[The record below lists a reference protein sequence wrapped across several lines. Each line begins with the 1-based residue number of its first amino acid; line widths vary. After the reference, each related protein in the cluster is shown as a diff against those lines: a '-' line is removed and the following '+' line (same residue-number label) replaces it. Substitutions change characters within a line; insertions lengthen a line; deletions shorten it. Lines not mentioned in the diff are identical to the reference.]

1 MTSLWQRARAA
12 ASPGPRFL
20 AVMAV
25 MLATGLFT
33 SSLAYIAQVQN
44 NRDDAAARFEALANR
59 VTFEVGERLR
69 RYEYGL
75 RGARGVVVA
84 GDGHTTREAF
94 RRYAESRQ
102 IEREFPG
109 ARGFGVIWRVPEPEQ
124 QRFVR
129 LMQADGMQNF
139 SLRQF
144 QPHKG
149 ERYVITLVEPVAR
162 NREAIGLDIA
172 SELRRRDAADLAA
185 VSGKA
190 TLSAPITLVQASG
203 STSRGLLLL
212 LPIYQPGASIELPHQ
227 REKALIGW
235 SYAPLLVDDVMQ
247 GLDVDEDQFSLD
259 LYDREA
265 DANSAFHSARTDTV
279 MPDGALEA
287 RLPMTL
293 YGRSWDVRLRPSPA
307 FFAALKQ
314 PSPANEA
321 LEALVLGLACS
332 GLIAAV
338 LQLMDRTRGQ
348 RLEQARRAA
357 IVDGSS
363 DAVIVQTLDG
373 VITDWNGGAARLFG
387 YAIEQAKGRTATE
400 LLLPQGLERE
410 DEDIRRTVA
419 SGDRVQVFETV
430 RRASDGTLIPVSIT
444 ASPIHD
450 ANGVVVGA
458 AKILRDVREARAAEQ
473 RMRELN
479 ASLEDQ
485 VRERT
490 AMLEAAMQQAREA
503 NEAKSRFL
511 ANMSHEI
518 RTPMNAVIG
527 LAHVLGKTPLNH
539 DQTGVL
545 TRIKVASRGLLSII
559 NDVLDL
565 SKIEAGEMRLEA
577 APFDLD
583 AVVRDVASLISVAAE
598 DKGIGFEVMVSGDA
612 PRILVGDSTRL
623 RQVLINLLSNAVKF
637 TQSGQVRLQVQLT
650 AVVAAK
656 GPAADV
662 SLRVTD
668 TGIGIPAD
676 VQGQLF
682 QPFVQAD
689 TSTTRRF
696 GGTGLGLSIVRQL
709 VALMSGQIHLHS
721 APGEGSE
728 FRVDVRLP
736 VSQEALTADLNAAP
750 IPMGQGLAGLRLLV
764 VDDIDMN
771 REVASR
777 LLRSE
782 GADVVLSVNG
792 QEALDT
798 LAGDANFD
806 AVLMDVQMPVLDG
819 LEATRRIRATPALQT
834 LPVIGLTAGVGADEQ
849 QLGLAAG
856 MNAIVGK
863 PFDPDHL
870 VATIRRLRASPP
882 GAPRRQHAQPPAP
895 LSACPPDWPR
905 IAGIDAERAYRQLK
919 GDTALLSR
927 LFDHVL
933 AALRDLPPE
942 ALSTTPQA
950 TLSARLHDLK
960 GTAGTLGVVQLQ
972 GLAAQAE
979 RLVRAGDTAQAQ
991 PLLAEMAA
999 LRPALEAERA
1009 RLPAAPDADGDTR
1022 DSVPLTPQALE
1033 AWRAQLQT
1041 NDLQALDSFQPL
1053 RHALRRQLGD
1063 LAFSRL
1069 VQHVESLAFDAAV
1082 QMLEDAGLTTHSEPP
1097 PNSEAHGA

>member
-1 MTSLWQRARAA
+1 MTSLWQRARKALA
-12 ASPGPRFL
+12 PGPRAL

-33 SSLAYIAQVQN
+33 ASLAYIAQLQN
-44 NRDDAAARFEALANR
+44 NRDDAATRFEALANR

-75 RGARGVVVA
+75 RGARGVVLA
-84 GDGHTTREAF
+84 GNGTTTREAF
-94 RRYAESRQ
+94 KRYADSRQ
-102 IEREFPG
+102 IELEFPG
-109 ARGFGVIWRVPEPEQ
+109 ARGFGVIWRVAEADQPG
-124 QRFVR
+124 FVHR
-129 LMQADGMQNF
+129 MQAGGLENF
-139 SLRQF
+139 SVHQF
-144 QPHKG
+144 EPQGG
-149 ERYVITLVEPVAR
+149 ERYVITLVEPLAR

-190 TLSAPITLVQASG
+190 TLSAPVTLVQASG

-212 LPIYQPGASIELPHQ
+212 LPIYQPGAPTGTP
-227 REKALIGW
+227 RERENALIGW

-265 DANSAFHSARTDTV
+265 DATTAFHSARPDSV
-279 MPDGALEA
+279 MADDALEV

-293 YGRSWDVRLRPSPA
+293 YGRTWDVRLRPSPA
-307 FFAALKQ
+307 FLAALKQ
-314 PSPANEA
+314 PSPATEA

-332 GLIAAV
+332 GLIAAL

-357 IVDGSS
+357 IVEGSS
-363 DAVIVQTLDG
+363 DAVIVQNLDG

-387 YAIEQAKGRTATE
+387 YPIEQAKGRTATE

-419 SGDRVQVFETV
+419 GGDRVQVFETL

-518 RTPMNAVIG
+518 RTPMNAVMG
-527 LAHVLGKTPLNH
+527 LSHVLGKTVLND
-539 DQTGVL
+539 DQAGLL
-545 TRIKVASRGLLSII
+545 TRIQVASKGLLSII

-577 APFDLD
+577 APFDID

-598 DKGIGFEVMVSGDA
+598 DKGIGFEVMVLGDA
-612 PRILVGDSTRL
+612 PRTLVGDSTRL
-623 RQVLINLLSNAVKF
+623 RQVLLNLLSNAVKF
-637 TQSGQVRLQVQLT
+637 TSTGGVRLQVQLT
-650 AVVAAK
+650 AVAATT

-668 TGIGIPAD
+668 TGIGIPAE

-709 VALMSGQIHLHS
+709 VALMSGQINLQS
-721 APGEGSE
+721 APGKGSE
-728 FRVDVRLP
+728 FRVDLQLP
-736 VSQEALTADLNAAP
+736 VSQEALTADVTAAP
-750 IPMGQGLAGLRLLV
+750 VPRGQGLTGLRLLV

-792 QEALDT
+792 QEALAT
-798 LAGDANFD
+798 LATGATFD

-819 LEATRRIRATPALQT
+819 LSATRRIRATPGLQAL
-834 LPVIGLTAGVGADEQ
+834 PIIGLTAGVGADEQ
-849 QLGLAAG
+849 QLGLSAG

-863 PFDPDHL
+863 PFDPEHL
-870 VATIRRLRASPP
+870 VATIRRLRA
-882 GAPRRQHAQPPAP
+882 GQPAASGPQDATAAA
-895 LSACPPDWPR
+895 SRCPPEWPR
-905 IAGIDAERAYRQLK
+905 LAGIDAERAYRQLK
-919 GDTALLSR
+919 GDTQLLRR
-927 LFDHVL
+927 LLDHVL
-933 AALRDLPPE
+933 ATLRELPPE
-942 ALSTTPQA
+942 ALSVTPQA
-950 TLSARLHDLK
+950 TLTARLHDLK
-960 GTAGTLGVVQLQ
+960 GTAGTLAATTLQ
-972 GLAAQAE
+972 TLAAQAE
-979 RLVRAGDTAQAQ
+979 RLLRAGDTTQAR
-991 PLLAEMAA
+991 PVLAKMAA
-999 LRPALEAERA
+999 LRPGFEAERA
-1009 RLPAAPDADGDTR
+1009 RLPAAPAADADNGT
-1022 DSVPLTPQALE
+1022 SAPLSAQALQ
-1033 AWRAQLQT
+1033 AWQRQLKA

-1053 RHALRRQLGD
+1053 RPALRRQLGD
-1063 LAFSRL
+1063 LAFARL

-1082 QMLEDAGLTTHSEPP
+1082 QVLEDAGLVTSSEPQQ
-1097 PNSEAHGA
+1097 SAEVHGA